1 MDDEDGVELGE
12 LGEDLL
18 DALGAEVAVLV
29 AARVRGEAL
38 EPEDALVPQGAIWS
52 MLPGTAPPQKPTST
66 ESLPWAASSL
76 ASRLLTVVVGGLEFS
91 GMSRMVVMPPAR
103 PARVALS

>member
-1 MDDEDGVELGE
+1 MPEC
-12 LGEDLL
+12 
-18 DALGAEVAVLV
+18 AVKHLNPKTPLSH
-29 AARVRGEAL
+29 R
-38 EPEDALVPQGAIWS
+38 GAIWS

-76 ASRLLTVVVGGLEFS
+76 ASRLATVVVGGLEFS